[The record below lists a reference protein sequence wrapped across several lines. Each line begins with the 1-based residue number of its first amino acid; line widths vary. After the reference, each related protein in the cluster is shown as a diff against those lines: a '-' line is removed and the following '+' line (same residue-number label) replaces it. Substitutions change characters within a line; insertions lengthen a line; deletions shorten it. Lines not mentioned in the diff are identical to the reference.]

1 MVDAKDKKADMTLVW
16 HFDWSPEYPVGVVY
30 REFFGTGGGFLE
42 GADTKTFD
50 ELADKVIA
58 TEDLQKQAKA
68 VSDIEA
74 YEHEQANVLFL
85 YSPATIFAVSNRTLF
100 TPSDT
105 FMFDGATIKLK
116 TTKAEK

>member
-1 MVDAKDKKADMTLVW
+1 M
-16 HFDWSPEYPVGVVY
+16 
-30 REFFGTGGGFLE
+30 
-42 GADTKTFD
+42 
-50 ELADKVIA
+50 
-58 TEDLQKQAKA
+58 
-68 VSDIEA
+68 SDIEA

-116 TTKAEK
+116 TTTAEK